1 MRLIPRVNI
10 CVDGFITDFY
20 GRVFQ
25 ASSERGATRIMDERK
40 MTLINAG
47 PSPYGRKVEIALIE
61 KGIDYD
67 VVYDR
72 PWENGSCT
80 ADYSPLQQLPILI
93 TNDGGI
99 LYDSS
104 YIMLWLESML
114 PDTSMVPVDA
124 EKRMECAK
132 RQMLG
137 ERLMEVAQALIFE
150 HHRPTPSSVWIER
163 QSLKVEGAL
172 VAIERLYAERSSP
185 SDSQIDYGDIAVGST
200 LLVLEHVVK
209 ASLSPDL
216 ACFRWRGRYN
226 ALTSRIVTLEGRE
239 SFRRTA
245 PIAMTVNIGGT
256 VVS

>member
-1 MRLIPRVNI
+1 MNQP
-10 CVDGFITDFY
+10 
-20 GRVFQ
+20 
-25 ASSERGATRIMDERK
+25 K

-72 PWENGSCT
+72 PWESGSCT
-80 ADYSPLQQLPILI
+80 AKYSPLQQLPILI
-93 TNDGGI
+93 TNGGEI

-124 EKRMECAK
+124 QGKMECAK

-150 HHRPTPSSVWIER
+150 HHRPAPSSAWIER

-172 VAIERLYAERSSP
+172 VAIERLYTERSLS
-185 SDSQIDYGDIAVGST
+185 SDRQIDYGDIAVGST
-200 LLVLEHVVK
+200 LLVLEHVVQ

-216 ACFRWRGRYN
+216 ACFRWRGRYDV
-226 ALTSRIVTLEGRE
+226 LTSRIAVLEGRE
-239 SFRRTA
+239 SFRRTV
-245 PIAMTVNIGGT
+245 PRAMTLDIGDT
-256 VVS
+256 VKS